1 VQPQLK
7 LLDDSLVER
16 VIAEGFEL
24 LQAPGVKVYSAE
36 GLALLADAGA
46 EVDFEAKVA
55 RIPQPLVEKT
65 LETAPS
71 SFALYDGDGNVAVRY
86 EGDHVHFDPGSSAV
100 NLLDGETGQHRQ
112 PVTADYVRYAQLVEM
127 LPAYDAISTAFIC
140 SDVVEDIGDL
150 YRLYLTLL
158 YSNKPVVT
166 GAFRVDTLHVMKDLL
181 VADAGGLEALA
192 ARPRAIFDACSSP
205 PLVWSELTC
214 QNLIDCARYGIPAQ
228 LISMPLAG
236 STAPVTLVG
245 AVVQHTAESM
255 SGVTIHQLAAPGAPI
270 VWGGAPAITDMR
282 FGSTPMGAIETAMI
296 DVAYAQVG
304 KRLAMPTHTYLGASD
319 SKLVDAQAGF
329 ESGMSALMGAL
340 AGINMISGA
349 GMLDFLRAQSL
360 KKLVVDAEIIAMAKR
375 LLRGVETRDDVLGA
389 ALIREV
395 GHHGHFLGQKHTRAW
410 FAQEQF
416 IPSGVVD
423 RGSLT
428 AWRDAGAKT
437 TEERARDRVQ
447 SLLDA
452 YQPRSLP
459 DGVQRTLRDI
469 TENAARR
476 FGMNHLPSLPDGT
489 GNR

>member
-1 VQPQLK
+1 VQPQLN
-7 LLDDSLVER
+7 LLDGTLVER

-24 LQAPGVKVYSAE
+24 LQDPGVKVYSEE
-36 GLALLADAGA
+36 GLTLLADAGA

-55 RIPQPLVEKT
+55 RIPQPLVERT
-65 LETAPS
+65 LGTAPS
-71 SFALYDGDGNVAVRY
+71 SFALYDGAGNVAVRY

-100 NLLDGETGQHRQ
+100 NLLDSETGRHRQ
-112 PVTADYVRYAQLVEM
+112 PVTADYVRYAQLIEM

-140 SDVVEDIGDL
+140 SDVVQGIGDL

-158 YSNKPVVT
+158 YSKKPVVT
-166 GAFRVDTLHVMKDLL
+166 GAFRIDTLHIMKDLL
-181 VADAGGLEALA
+181 VAEAGSLEALA

-214 QNLIDCARYGIPAQ
+214 QNLIDCARYGIPVQ

-319 SKLVDAQAGF
+319 SKLLDAQAGF

-360 KKLVVDAEIIAMAKR
+360 EKLVVDAEIIAMVKR
-375 LLRGVETRDDVLGA
+375 LLRGVETRDEVLGA
-389 ALIREV
+389 TLIRGV
-395 GHHGHFLGQKHTRAW
+395 GHHGHFLGQKHTRSW
-410 FAQEQF
+410 FAREQF
-416 IPSGVVD
+416 IPSDVVD

-437 TEERARDRVQ
+437 TGERARDRVQ

-459 DGVQRTLRDI
+459 DGVRRTLRDI

-476 FGMNHLPSLPDGT
+476 FGMNHLPSLP
-489 GNR
+489 